1 MSDQSK
7 TTNKKYYDPISMAH
21 RTKQVMYMA
30 EDHDKMAMLAHI
42 MKHSDVK
49 RTAVLCKSKKRA
61 DDLGIY
67 LNGHDLN
74 AKVIHGNHRKSEQEE
89 VAQAFKADEMNL
101 LITTD
106 KVLQQL
112 ELTNIER
119 IVNFDTPMEAESYF
133 KSLVFI
139 DEKGELI
146 SLVSPEEEG
155 LFSVIEMLLKI
166 EVPDQE
172 VEGFVPSQTV
182 PVTKVDKEKKK
193 KPRHRSQKKE
203 KTKSKANHE

>member
-1 MSDQSK
+1 
-7 TTNKKYYDPISMAH
+7 
-21 RTKQVMYMA
+21 
-30 EDHDKMAMLAHI
+30 
-42 MKHSDVK
+42 
-49 RTAVLCKSKKRA
+49 
-61 DDLGIY
+61 
-67 LNGHDLN
+67 
-74 AKVIHGNHRKSEQEE
+74 
-89 VAQAFKADEMNL
+89 
-101 LITTD
+101 
-106 KVLQQL
+106 
-112 ELTNIER
+112 
-119 IVNFDTPMEAESYF
+119 
-133 KSLVFI
+133 LVFI